1 MGWLGAIAL
10 PLAAVALF
18 MSLNRPDAAPR
29 AVPASEACA
38 CDTTALRA
46 RLTALQSRID
56 SLEAR
61 PTTAP
66 STASPVVSRDA
77 RDPEDAAP
85 ESTATASLRQLTV
98 DQPGLTVHESGN
110 TLRVTNRDP
119 ALTGQVLQLE
129 AQTEAGETKMIT
141 ITVPAPE

>member
-18 MSLNRPDAAPR
+18 MSLNRPDPAPR

-61 PTTAP
+61 PTAAP

-85 ESTATASLRQLTV
+85 ESTASLRQLTV

-119 ALTGQVLQLE
+119 KLTGQVLQLE

-141 ITVPAPE
+141 IVVPAPE